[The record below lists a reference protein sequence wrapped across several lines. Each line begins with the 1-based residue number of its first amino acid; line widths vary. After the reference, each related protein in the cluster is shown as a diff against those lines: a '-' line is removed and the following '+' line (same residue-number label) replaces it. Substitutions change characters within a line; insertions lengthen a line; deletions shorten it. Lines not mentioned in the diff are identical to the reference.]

1 MTTTITTAVD
11 QIIQNAIKQSGLTC
25 TVEAYKFGEG
35 YRYGL
40 DESTC
45 IRFEYKT
52 FNGCIHIGFHDPF
65 HFNTFMFYAVE
76 ALLPSQKDQMIM
88 KLTTELTKMVERQ
101 KAYAEIISK
110 IQDIKKLCKSHDINL
125 DDMLETVGDETELSV
140 S

>member
-1 MTTTITTAVD
+1 MTVTSAVD
-11 QIIQNAIKQSGLTC
+11 QIIQNVINNAGLTC
-25 TVEAYKFGEG
+25 TVEAYKFCEG

-52 FNGCIHIGFHDPF
+52 FNGCIHIGFHDQF

-76 ALLPSQKDQMIM
+76 ALLPSQKDQMIT